1 MKLFII
7 AGEDSGD
14 LHASNLI
21 KSLHQ
26 THPDLQVRGVGG
38 DKMAEQQTSLIA
50 HIKDINFMGFW
61 EVIKNLGTIRKLF
74 RTVKED
80 ILNWKP
86 DAVVLVDYPGFNL
99 RMAKFI
105 KGLELPVI
113 FYISPQ
119 LWAWKKGRIKTIRKF
134 VDRMMVILPFEK
146 TFYGNE
152 GVEVDFVGHPLL
164 DVIAENE
171 DSPISK
177 PIVALLPGS
186 RQQEIKRMLP
196 VMLSLPTKF
205 PDYEFVVA
213 GAPSQEASFYHELI
227 GDAPVSLVMDE
238 TYALL
243 HKASY
248 ALVTSG
254 TATLETG
261 LHKVPQIVC
270 YSGSPI
276 SYAIGKR
283 LVQVKYISL
292 VNLILDQPLVKEL
305 IQYEF
310 NPDNLEKELA
320 TLMKREETERVMEGY
335 TKLRTKLGNVGASA
349 RAAEIVS
356 KYLSQQAPTEA
367 ISS

>member
-1 MKLFII
+1 
-7 AGEDSGD
+7 
-14 LHASNLI
+14 
-21 KSLHQ
+21 
-26 THPDLQVRGVGG
+26 
-38 DKMAEQQTSLIA
+38 
-50 HIKDINFMGFW
+50 
-61 EVIKNLGTIRKLF
+61 
-74 RTVKED
+74 
-80 ILNWKP
+80 
-86 DAVVLVDYPGFNL
+86 
-99 RMAKFI
+99 
-105 KGLELPVI
+105 
-113 FYISPQ
+113 
-119 LWAWKKGRIKTIRKF
+119 
-134 VDRMMVILPFEK
+134 
-146 TFYGNE
+146 
-152 GVEVDFVGHPLL
+152 
-164 DVIAENE
+164 
-171 DSPISK
+171 
-177 PIVALLPGS
+177 
-186 RQQEIKRMLP
+186 MLP

-238 TYALL
+238 TYDLL